1 MTVDSAKPVHTPRSG
16 FVSIIAALDQ
26 IIEDL
31 SDELGAQTTSAI
43 FSFDHRV
50 SDDEA
55 AADAF
60 VTHDSEDVVAEA
72 VTRVLNMNYMVLNG
86 FSAAATQ
93 QMLEWPFI
101 VLQWHHGS

>member
-1 MTVDSAKPVHTPRSG
+1 MTMIRRTGLRTAQWFR
-16 FVSIIAALDQ
+16 
-26 IIEDL
+26 EDYRHARPDHRVL

-72 VTRVLNMNYMVLNG
+72 VTRGAEREL
-86 FSAAATQ
+86 
-93 QMLEWPFI
+93 
-101 VLQWHHGS
+101 

>member
-1 MTVDSAKPVHTPRSG
+1 MTVDSAKPVRTPRSG

-43 FSFDHRV
+43 FSDHHRV

-60 VTHDSEDVVAEA
+60 VPHSEDAAAEA
-72 VTRVLNMNYMVLNG
+72 ATRGLSMNHMVLNG
-86 FSAAATQ
+86 FFAAATQ
-93 QMLEWPFI
+93 RTLERPFI
-101 VLQWHHGS
+101 ALQWHHGS